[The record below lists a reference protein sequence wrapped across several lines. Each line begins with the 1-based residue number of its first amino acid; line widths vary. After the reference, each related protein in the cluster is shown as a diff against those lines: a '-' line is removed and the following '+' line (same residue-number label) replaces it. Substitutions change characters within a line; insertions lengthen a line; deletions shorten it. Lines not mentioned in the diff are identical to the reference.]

1 MSTTLTLPEKVYAG
15 MGATPHESGVAFRVW
30 APHAD
35 AVYVI
40 GSFNDWSPDAHPM
53 AKEGDG
59 LLVRGHRLGRHR
71 QRVSLPHRQRRQA
84 TAASST
90 PMPARSP
97 VRWATRWSTTRTLT
111 GKATISTFLPVNE
124 LVIYE
129 MHLGTFH
136 DKEDGKSDKFA
147 EAVQK
152 LDHLQRLGVNVMEV
166 MPLAQFA
173 GELSWGYNPSC
184 VFAVETNY
192 GGPAGFK
199 RFVKAAHRAGLGV
212 ILDVV
217 YNHFGPS
224 DLDLW
229 QFDGWSENG
238 MGGIYFYN
246 DWHAET
252 PWGLTRPDYGRKEVR
267 QFIRDNALM
276 WLEEYHVDGLRF
288 DMTLYIHNVRASD
301 DPGGDLP
308 DGWSLVQW
316 INREVRQRYPGR
328 ITIAED
334 LQNDDRITKPVD
346 QAGAGF
352 TAQWA
357 ARFVHPVRAAVITP
371 SDEQR
376 SLDSVRG
383 AIEGRYNGDPFQRVI
398 YSESHDEVANGK
410 ARVASE
416 IDPHDPDSWFAQK
429 RTTLAAALVLTAPGI
444 PMLFQGQEFLEDG
457 WFQDSVPL
465 DWHKSEEFSGL
476 VRMYRDLIHLR
487 LNRSGW
493 TRGLSGSGL
502 NTFHQNQADDVIAYH
517 RWHQG
522 GPGDDVVVV
531 VNLSHLAHE
540 NYKLGF
546 PSPGTWRL
554 RLNSDWNGYSRAFG
568 NQACSDVVAAAE
580 RRDES
585 QATIAAEQD
594 GFPAVGTI
602 TIGPYS
608 VLVFSQDPLV
618 NQ

>member
-1 MSTTLTLPEKVYAG
+1 MQATLSRKVRAG
-15 MGATPHESGVAFRVW
+15 MGAILHESGVAFRVW

-35 AVYVI
+35 AVFVK

-53 AKEGDG
+53 AKEGEGYWYADI
-59 LLVRGHRLGRHR
+59 
-71 QRVSLPHRQRRQA
+71 SS
-84 TAASST
+84 AASGDEYRYRILNGDKELLRLDPYARQVTNSVGNAVVYD
-90 PMPARSP
+90 PHFDWEDDNFHLPA
-97 VRWATRWSTTRTLT
+97 
-111 GKATISTFLPVNE
+111 VNE
-124 LVIYE
+124 MVIYE

-136 DKEDGKSDKFA
+136 DKEDGKSDKFE
-147 EAVQK
+147 EALQK
-152 LDHLQRLGVNVMEV
+152 LDHLQRLGVNVIEV

-199 RFVKAAHRAGLGV
+199 RFVKAAHRAGMAV

-217 YNHFGPS
+217 YNHFGPT

-238 MGGIYFYN
+238 LGGIYFYS

-252 PWGLTRPDYGRKEVR
+252 PWGSTRPDYGRKEVR

-276 WLEEYHVDGLRF
+276 WLEEYHVDGLRL
-288 DMTLYIHNVRASD
+288 DMTLFMRNVRGNG

-346 QAGAGF
+346 QGGAGF

-376 SLDSVRG
+376 SLDRVRE
-383 AIEGRYNGDPFQRVI
+383 AIAGRCNGDPFQRVI

-410 ARVASE
+410 SRVATE

-465 DWHKSEEFSGL
+465 DWHKSKEFSGL

-487 LNRSGW
+487 LNRSGC

-502 NTFHQNQADDVIAYH
+502 NTFHQNQADDVMAYH

-531 VNLSHLAHE
+531 VNLSHVAHE
-540 NYKLGF
+540 NYQLGF

-554 RLNSDWNGYSRAFG
+554 RLNSDSNGYSRAFG
-568 NQACSDVVAAAE
+568 NQACSDVVAG
-580 RRDES
+580 
-585 QATIAAEQD
+585 AEQSDQPQHASTAQRD
-594 GFPAVGTI
+594 GFPTAGTI
-602 TIGPYS
+602 NIGSYS
-608 VLVFSQDPLV
+608 VLVFSQDSPV
-618 NQ
+618 NP

>member
-1 MSTTLTLPEKVYAG
+1 MSTTLSEKVYAG
-15 MGATPHESGVAFRVW
+15 MGAMLHESGVAFRVW

-35 AVYVI
+35 AVSVV
-40 GSFNDWSPDAHPM
+40 GTFNDWSADAHPM
-53 AKEGDG
+53 EREGEGYWYADIAAAAVGDEYRYRIVSGDKQLLRIDPYARQVTSSVGNAVVYDPHFDWEGDDF
-59 LLVRGHRLGRHR
+59 H
-71 QRVSLPHRQRRQA
+71 LP
-84 TAASST
+84 
-90 PMPARSP
+90 
-97 VRWATRWSTTRTLT
+97 
-111 GKATISTFLPVNE
+111 PVNE

-136 DKEDGKSDKFA
+136 DKEDGKSDKFE

-192 GGPAGFK
+192 GGAAGFK
-199 RFVKAAHRAGLGV
+199 RFVKAVHRAGLGV

-217 YNHFGPS
+217 YNHFGPG

-246 DWHAET
+246 DWHADT

-276 WLEEYHVDGLRF
+276 WLEEYHVDGLRL
-288 DMTLYIHNVRASD
+288 DMTLFMRNVRGNG

-308 DGWSLVQW
+308 DGLSLVQW

-334 LQNDDRITKPVD
+334 LQNDDRMTKPAD

-352 TAQWA
+352 TAQWG
-357 ARFVHPVRAAVITP
+357 ARFVHPVRATVITP
-371 SDEQR
+371 NDEYR
-376 SLDSVRG
+376 SLDVIRG
-383 AIEGRYNGDPFQRVI
+383 AIEGRYNGDPFQRVV

-410 ARVASE
+410 ARVATE
-416 IDPHDPDSWFAQK
+416 IDPHDPDSWCAQK

-487 LNRSGW
+487 LNRSGC

-546 PSPGTWRL
+546 PSAGTWRL

-568 NQACSDVVAAAE
+568 NQACSDVVTAAE
-580 RRDES
+580 PSDQPQDPSTAQR
-585 QATIAAEQD
+585 D
-594 GFPAVGTI
+594 GFPALGTI
-602 TIGPYS
+602 NIGPYS
-608 VLVFSQDPLV
+608 VLIFSQDPLV
-618 NQ
+618 HQ